1 MGESPGA
8 GTTEH
13 RSPVHVGEETD
24 EAPAQAHD
32 PQPQWKREMV
42 RNGKGKDS
50 TSKIYRRL

>member
-13 RSPVHVGEETD
+13 RSPVHVGEEAD
-24 EAPAQAHD
+24 EAPAQAQD

-50 TSKIYRRL
+50 TSKIYRR